1 MEVTWGRTRGVKRGK
16 EQKIKNRRV
25 MADTE
30 RQRGKCSE
38 REKMG
43 DGERETDMDWERERD
58 RQKERWQRE

>member
-1 MEVTWGRTRGVKRGK
+1 
-16 EQKIKNRRV
+16 

-43 DGERETDMDWERERD
+43 DGERETDMDL
-58 RQKERWQRE
+58 KSLIPGGTSKMA